1 MGDAMSAPAGVE
13 TEWRVTAEV
22 LDQPIVV
29 CETTNEETAARRYR
43 THTKMQTNP
52 QLWRRTIAVE
62 EWEQVK

>member
-22 LDQPIVV
+22 LDQPILV
-29 CETTNEETAARRYR
+29 R